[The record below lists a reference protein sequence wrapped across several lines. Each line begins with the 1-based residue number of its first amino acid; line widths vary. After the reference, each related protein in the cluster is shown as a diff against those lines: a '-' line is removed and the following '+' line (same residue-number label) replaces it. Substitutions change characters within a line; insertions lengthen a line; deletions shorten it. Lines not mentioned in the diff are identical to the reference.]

1 VHVDIGSHARF
12 TELVGDPVRRRVEPA
27 ALLVLVSLL
36 FACGSGSTSGERR
49 ESATP
54 SGDSSSPAT
63 SLSGTFTTNGRSL
76 FIECWGE
83 GEPTMVLEVG
93 EGRLHEDMAALRAV
107 YESQL
112 RVCSYDRANKG
123 RSSDAPTPRTGAD
136 LVADLHGLLAAA
148 EVPGPYVL
156 VGHSA
161 GGLVVQ
167 GYAAVHPDEL
177 AGVVALNPVP
187 PWKQWSSLAFEQMTP
202 LERRDETRYLSGA
215 NGESLNYRDISH
227 LVARHSVPP
236 DLPFRMVI
244 STAAQCPVPDSVCSR
259 TYPAYEQIMK
269 QVTGQWEQGRF
280 TEVEATH
287 EIHSDATSAV
297 RAAIDDVLTHAPRS

>member
-1 VHVDIGSHARF
+1 MGV
-12 TELVGDPVRRRVEPA
+12 
-27 ALLVLVSLL
+27 LLLI
-36 FACGSGSTSGERR
+36 ACGSGTRPDEGR
-49 ESATP
+49 EP
-54 SGDSSSPAT
+54 SLASSSST
-63 SLSGTFTTNGRSL
+63 DSSLSGTFPANGREL

-93 EGRLHEDMAALRAV
+93 EGRLHEDMAALRDV

-123 RSSDAPTPRTGAD
+123 RSAQAPTPRTGAD
-136 LVADLHGLLAAA
+136 LVADLHDLLAAA
-148 EVPGPYVL
+148 GVPGPYLL

-167 GYAAVHPDEL
+167 AYAAVYPDEL

-187 PWKQWSSLAFEQMTP
+187 PWKQWSSVAFKQMTP
-202 LERRDETRYLSGA
+202 LERRDERAYLSGA
-215 NGESLNYRDISH
+215 NGESLDYRDVSQLIDQNP
-227 LVARHSVPP
+227 APP
-236 DLPFRMVI
+236 DVPFHVVI

-259 TYPAYEQIMK
+259 TYSAYEQIMK
-269 QVTGQWEQGRF
+269 LVSRQWEQGRF
-280 TEVEATH
+280 TEVQATH

-297 RAAIDDVLTHAPRS
+297 RAAVDDVLTRAGRS